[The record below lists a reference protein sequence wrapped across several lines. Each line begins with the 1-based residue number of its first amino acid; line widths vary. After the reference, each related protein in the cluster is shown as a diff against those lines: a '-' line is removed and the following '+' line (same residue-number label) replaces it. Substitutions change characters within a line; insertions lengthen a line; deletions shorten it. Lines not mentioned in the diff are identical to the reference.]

1 MSTTAMSLP
10 AKDYAERLEQR
21 RKIVAEKEALHIRA
35 GNLKLLTIAVGLVL
49 AWICLWRH
57 LAAVPWL
64 LLPVAAFIA
73 LSVWHELVLR
83 AQARARAAAAF
94 YERGISR
101 IEDRWAG
108 IGEAGERFRDA
119 KHVYA
124 EDLDIF
130 GRGGLFELLS
140 TARTPMGEEC
150 LASWLL
156 GASTVAT
163 LRERHKL
170 VAELRDKLDL
180 REDMAVL
187 GESLRGE
194 LNPKRFVSW
203 VEAPGDAL
211 LGKLVMRC
219 AAAAQ
224 AIAAVAAVVY
234 WFTNDSVVPFLA
246 VLVLESG
253 TLAWLRRRAENV
265 IESVGADAEAL
276 ILFSLVLK
284 RIATQKFESA
294 RLEELRRT
302 LVGSSFTASAEIRKL
317 AHITMWIDGRDG
329 LAAKLAEL
337 PLLYTVQVAG
347 AAEAWRRRCG
357 KKVRSWIDA
366 AGEMEA
372 LLSLAGYAYEHPA
385 DPFPEF
391 ADAPRAEAM
400 FEGEEVGH
408 PLIPAARCVRN
419 SVWLGAD
426 TRVLLV
432 SGSNM
437 SGKSTLLGTVGVNAV
452 LAMAGAPVRAR
463 SLRLAPLV
471 LGTRIRTTDS
481 LQEGRSGFYTEILR
495 IRDVFALTRNGM
507 PLLYLLDE
515 LLEGTNSHDRCVGAE
530 GLLRALVEQG
540 AIGIITTHDLAL
552 TEVAASL
559 HGAARNA
566 HFEDQIERDEMHFD
580 YKLRDGVVTKSNALE
595 LMRRMGLKV

>member
-1 MSTTAMSLP
+1 MSLP

-21 RKIVAEKEALHIRA
+21 RKTVAEEEALHIRT
-35 GNLKLLTIAVGLVL
+35 GNLKLVTIAAGLVL

-57 LAAVPWL
+57 LAAAWWL
-64 LLPVAAFIA
+64 LFPVVVFIA
-73 LSVWHELVLR
+73 LAIWHELVLR
-83 AQARARAAAAF
+83 AQARAKAAAAF
-94 YERGISR
+94 YERGIAR
-101 IEDRWAG
+101 VEDRWAG
-108 IGEAGERFRDA
+108 TGEAGERFRDA

-140 TARTPMGEEC
+140 TARTPMGEEW
-150 LASWLL
+150 LVSWLL
-156 GASTVAT
+156 AASPVAV

-170 VAELRDKLDL
+170 VAELREKLDL

-194 LNPKRFVSW
+194 LNPKGLASW
-203 VEAPGDAL
+203 AEAKGDAL
-211 LGKLVMRC
+211 LGKAGLRWG
-219 AAAAQ
+219 AAALAL
-224 AIAAVAAVVY
+224 AAVAAIIY
-234 WFTNDSVVPFLA
+234 WGMKDSVVPFLA
-246 VLVLESG
+246 ILVLESG
-253 TLAWLRRRAENV
+253 ALVWLRRRAENV
-265 IESVGADAEAL
+265 IESVGANAEGL

-284 RIATQKFESA
+284 RIEAEKFSSA
-294 RLEELRRT
+294 RLQELHRA
-302 LVGSSFTASAEIRKL
+302 LGGNGQAASKEIRKL

-357 KKVRSWIDA
+357 KKVSAWINA

-372 LLSLAGYAYEHPA
+372 LLSFAGYAYEHPA

-391 ADAPRAEAM
+391 ADAPRAQAM
-400 FEGEEVGH
+400 FEGEELGH

-419 SVWLGAD
+419 TVRLGGD

-437 SGKSTLLGTVGVNAV
+437 SGKSTLLRTVGINTV

-463 SLRLAPLV
+463 SLRLAPLA

-495 IRDVFALTRNGM
+495 IRDVFALTQKGM

-515 LLEGTNSHDRCVGAE
+515 LLEGTNSHDRCIGAE

-559 HGAARNA
+559 NGAVLNA
-566 HFEDQIERDEMHFD
+566 HFEDQIQHDEMHFD